1 MVRTLA
7 ALTFVLALLPACGPA
22 KEPETPEGGDA
33 NAAKEAAP
41 AETKPAEETPA
52 AEAKPEGETP
62 AAEAKAPERK
72 PAEAKALSES
82 ESLAKEIIKGG
93 GRRIGWSASKKLF
106 VVPMEKRTES
116 TGSLDIHFYG
126 EDGQS
131 RDPMRICQPG
141 ECEEHLDE
149 KVAEV
154 LPKLAAKLEEGG
166 FVAIRSI
173 GWPDNRDELDVSSLS
188 MKLKWSKG
196 KIEGVK
202 EGEKKAVAFTAV
214 GGKLDISALKAI
226 YIVPDSK
233 LLGVFGTPSK
243 PGFVQTF
250 HVVKMP

>member
-1 MVRTLA
+1 MLRSLA
-7 ALTFVLALLPACGPA
+7 ALTFVLALAPACGPA
-22 KEPETPEGGDA
+22 KDPVTPEGGGE
-33 NAAKEAAP
+33 NAAGENA
-41 AETKPAEETPA
+41 A
-52 AEAKPEGETP
+52 AEAKPEGETAAAEAKPEGEAP
-62 AAEAKAPERK
+62 AGEAKAPERK

-106 VVPMEKRTES
+106 VVPMEKRTET
-116 TGSLDIHFYG
+116 TGSLDVYFYG

-131 RDPMRICQPG
+131 RDPMRVCQPG

-154 LPKLAAKLEEGG
+154 LPKLAQKLEEGG

-173 GWPDNRDELDVSSLS
+173 GWPDNRDELDVSSLN

-196 KIEGVK
+196 RMEGVK
-202 EGEKKAVAFTAV
+202 EGDKKTVAFTAQ
-214 GGKLDISALKAI
+214 GGRADISALKAI
-226 YIVPDSK
+226 YVVPESK
-233 LLGVFGTPSK
+233 LLGIFGTPSK

-250 HVVKMP
+250 HVLKMP

>member
-1 MVRTLA
+1 MVRSLA
-7 ALTFVLALLPACGPA
+7 SLAFVLALLPACGPA
-22 KEPETPEGGDA
+22 KEPVTPEGGGESTT
-33 NAAKEAAP
+33 KEAAP
-41 AETKPAEETPA
+41 EESKPAEETQA
-52 AEAKPEGETP
+52 AEAKPAGETP
-62 AAEAKAPERK
+62 AEAKAPERK

-106 VVPMEKRTES
+106 VVPMEKRNES
-116 TGSLDIHFYG
+116 TGSLEIHFFG

-131 RDPMRICQPG
+131 RDPMRVCQPG

-154 LPKLAAKLEEGG
+154 LPKLAQKLEEGQ

-202 EGEKKAVAFTAV
+202 EGQKPTPFTAA

>member
-1 MVRTLA
+1 MVRSLA

-22 KEPETPEGGDA
+22 KEPETPEGGE

-62 AAEAKAPERK
+62 AEAKAPERK

-106 VVPMEKRTES
+106 VVPMEKRADS

-202 EGEKKAVAFTAV
+202 EGEKKPVAFTAV
-214 GGKLDISALKAI
+214 GGRLDISALKAL

>member
-1 MVRTLA
+1 MVRSLA
-7 ALTFVLALLPACGPA
+7 ALTFALALLPACGPA
-22 KEPETPEGGDA
+22 QEPVTPEGGGESA
-33 NAAKEAAP
+33 PKEPAAEEK
-41 AETKPAEETPA
+41 KPAEEAPA
-52 AEAKPEGETP
+52 AEAKPEGEAP

-131 RDPMRICQPG
+131 RDPMRVCQPG

-154 LPKLAAKLEEGG
+154 LPKLAQKLEEGQ

-202 EGEKKAVAFTAV
+202 EGQKPVAFTAA

-226 YIVPDSK
+226 YVVPDSK